1 MSTDQVALL
10 GLRGRGHHG
19 WFDHETRQGQIFV
32 VDVVLHVDTRPAA
45 ASDDLA
51 DTVDYSVVAAQVIAL
66 IEGPP
71 KRLVETLAEH
81 IADACLA
88 DRRVEAVEVVV
99 HKPEAPLDVAFDDVQ
114 IRIMRSQS

>member
-1 MSTDQVALL
+1 MSTDRVALL
-10 GLRGRGHHG
+10 GLRARGHHG
-19 WFDHETRQGQIFV
+19 WFEHETRDGQTFV

-51 DTVDYSVVAAQVIAL
+51 DTVDYSVVAADVIAL

-71 KRLVETLAEH
+71 KRLVETLAEN
-81 IADACLA
+81 IADACLT
-88 DRRVEAVEVVV
+88 DSRVEAVEVVV

-114 IRIMRSQS
+114 VRILRSRS